1 MTDRNANRPGYKKTK
16 AGWIPEEWEVK
27 RFKDLAIVNPR
38 KPRDLSDEVEVGFV
52 PMANVSESGRLI
64 EFDEVK
70 SKSVNSG
77 YTYFEDGDIL
87 IAKITPSFENGKGC
101 IADNLP
107 NGIGFGST
115 EFHVLRPKEV
125 NTEFLHFHTRYYKF
139 RIKGGLNM
147 TGTAGQKRVPTDYLR
162 NYKIATPPLIEQ
174 KKIAEILSTWDR
186 AIEQTQKLIDAKQR
200 LKKGLMQQLLTG
212 RMRFPA
218 FGAPVE
224 KAGELPEGWEEKR
237 LGHFLKMKLR
247 KEEKPN
253 QPFRKLGIR
262 SHGKGIF
269 ISENENPQTYSMEYF
284 FRVKEDDI
292 VVNITFAWE
301 GAIAYVGRTGDN
313 ALVSHR
319 FPTYV
324 VNKKIMDVQYFK
336 YLIHTN
342 RFFYDLGTIS
352 PGGAGRNRVLRKRDF
367 LKIRVQYPK
376 LNEQKHTS
384 NSLKTL
390 DRQIENLRN
399 LLTNYIQ
406 QKNGLMQKLLTGEV
420 RVKIQEGFQ
429 DD

>member
-1 MTDRNANRPGYKKTK
+1 MTDRNANRPGYKQTK
-16 AGWIPEEWEVK
+16 MGWIPEEWEVK

-38 KPRDLSDEVEVGFV
+38 RPRDLPDEIKVGFV

-64 EFDEVK
+64 EYDEVECK
-70 SKSVNSG
+70 NVNSG

-101 IADNLP
+101 IAYNLP

-115 EFHVLRPKEV
+115 EFHVLRPQKA
-125 NTEFLHFHTRYYKF
+125 NTEFLHFITRYYKF

-147 TGTAGQKRVPTDYLR
+147 TGTAGQKRVPIDYIK
-162 NYKIATPPLIEQ
+162 NYKIPTPPLSEQ
-174 KKIAEILSTWDR
+174 QKIAEILSTWDR
-186 AIEQTQKLIDAKQR
+186 AIEQTQKLINAKQR

-212 RMRFPA
+212 RMRFPG
-218 FGAPVE
+218 FGPPVE
-224 KAGELPEGWEEKR
+224 KAGELPEGWEEKT
-237 LGHFLKMKLR
+237 LGHFLRLKLR
-247 KEEKPN
+247 KEKKPN
-253 QPFRKLGIR
+253 LPFRKLGIR

-269 ISENENPQTYSMEYF
+269 INENEDPNSYSMDYF
-284 FRVKEDDI
+284 YRVSEDDV

-301 GAIAYVGRTGDN
+301 GAIAFVGPTGDN

-324 VNKKIMDVQYFK
+324 VNKNIMDVHYLK

-352 PGGAGRNRVLRKRDF
+352 PGGAGRNRVLSKRDF
-367 LKIRVQYPK
+367 LKIKVQYPK
-376 LNEQKHTS
+376 LEEQNYAS

-390 DRQIENLRN
+390 DGQIENFEI
-399 LLTNYIQ
+399 LLTNYTQ
-406 QKNGLMQKLLTGEV
+406 QKDGLMQMLLTGEV
-420 RVKIQEGFQ
+420 RVKM
-429 DD
+429 